1 MKLVSLILAA
11 RLAIA
16 GVIPAG
22 YNHEHSRLQARS
34 FPDQEVSSVD
44 HTCVILRST
53 EWLAHT
59 LISQVEK
66 ISARDAVRIFR
77 EARLQNGPLTVSGL
91 S

>member
-1 MKLVSLILAA
+1 MKLASLLLAA
-11 RLAIA
+11 RIAIA
-16 GVIPAG
+16 GVIPAD
-22 YNHEHSRLQARS
+22 YHHEHGRLQARS
-34 FPDQEVSSVD
+34 FPYQEVDEVD

-66 ISARDAVRIFR
+66 ISTRDAVRIFR
-77 EARLQNGPLTVSGL
+77 EAKLQNGPLTVSEL